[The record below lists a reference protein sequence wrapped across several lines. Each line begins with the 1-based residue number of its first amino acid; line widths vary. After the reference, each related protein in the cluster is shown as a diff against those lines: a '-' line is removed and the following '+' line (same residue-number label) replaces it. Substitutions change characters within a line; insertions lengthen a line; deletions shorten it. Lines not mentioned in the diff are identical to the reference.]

1 MMKDRNIFVN
11 QVKSKDLTTARAD
24 AYAKIKAYS
33 ETYYDTSKSK
43 EDLKDAANEA
53 LRGLSKVIDL
63 QYEQTEQLV
72 LMGQYLSEMILG
84 GKPKEPRN

>member
-1 MMKDRNIFVN
+1 MKDKSLFSN
-11 QVKSKDLTTARAD
+11 QVESKEIDAARAD
-24 AYAKIKAYS
+24 AYAQIKAYS
-33 ETYYDTSKSK
+33 ETYHDTSKTK